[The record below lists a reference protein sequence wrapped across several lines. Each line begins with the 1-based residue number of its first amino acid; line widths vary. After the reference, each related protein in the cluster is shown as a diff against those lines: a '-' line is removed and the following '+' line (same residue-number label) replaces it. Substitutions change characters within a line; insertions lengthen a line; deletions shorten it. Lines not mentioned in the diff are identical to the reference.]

1 MIRFE
6 NVTKTYKGS
15 TVALRD
21 ITVEIEKGEFVFL
34 VGASGSGK
42 TTFIRLLLREE
53 LPDMGQILEAGRNI
67 VELPKW
73 RVPYLRR
80 NIGCVFQDFRLLPN
94 KTVFENVAFALEVIG
109 RPRHVVANQV
119 PQVLDLVG
127 LANKRDNLPNEL
139 SGGEQQRVAV
149 ARAFVNRPLILLAD
163 EPTGN
168 LDPQTSQ
175 GIMQLLDRIN
185 RTGTTVV
192 VATHDEVL
200 VDKMRRRVIELSN
213 GRMVRDQARRRVR
226 LRRLRARGGLN
237 VAVSVDYV
245 VRETASN
252 LWRNR
257 LMTIAAVLTVAVSL
271 SLVGAALLLRQGSA
285 NATGTLERGTQVTVW
300 MEPNANAQ
308 EIAAVETELSQLNY
322 VVQPCA
328 YWNKAR
334 NFSEARRLLPSDV
347 FQATTQ
353 SEMPTS
359 YWCTPIALTDAAQVV
374 HTFTGTAGVLSV
386 TEPQQTI
393 HNEETVI
400 NVSKWVFLAIAIVL
414 IVSAGVLILNTIR
427 MAIFARRR
435 EVSVMKLVG
444 ATNWFIR
451 VPFMSEGLL
460 QGLIGSLLAAV
471 VVYFVYLFIN
481 HEGSGRTTSNIFTAM
496 HMSGS
501 EVLLTNAVVVIVGW
515 RSAPSA
521 PPSRSGASSTSDRAP
536 VTGRPNPPD
545 RSCMLVPC
553 PV

>member
-1 MIRFE
+1 
-6 NVTKTYKGS
+6 
-15 TVALRD
+15 
-21 ITVEIEKGEFVFL
+21 
-34 VGASGSGK
+34 
-42 TTFIRLLLREE
+42 
-53 LPDMGQILEAGRNI
+53 
-67 VELPKW
+67 
-73 RVPYLRR
+73 
-80 NIGCVFQDFRLLPN
+80 
-94 KTVFENVAFALEVIG
+94 
-109 RPRHVVANQV
+109 
-119 PQVLDLVG
+119 
-127 LANKRDNLPNEL
+127 
-139 SGGEQQRVAV
+139 
-149 ARAFVNRPLILLAD
+149 
-163 EPTGN
+163 
-168 LDPQTSQ
+168 
-175 GIMQLLDRIN
+175 
-185 RTGTTVV
+185 
-192 VATHDEVL
+192 
-200 VDKMRRRVIELSN
+200 
-213 GRMVRDQARRRVR
+213 
-226 LRRLRARGGLN
+226 

-308 EIAAVETELSQLNY
+308 EIAAVKTELSQLNY
-322 VVQPCA
+322 VTQPCA

-347 FQATTQ
+347 FQATTEA
-353 SEMPTS
+353 EMPTS

-501 EVLLTNAVVVIVGW
+501 EVLLTNAVVVIVGMAIGSIG
-515 RSAPSA
+515 SAIA
-521 PPSRSGASSTSDRAP
+521 IRRFLD
-536 VTGRPNPPD
+536 V
-545 RSCMLVPC
+545 
-553 PV
+553 

>member
-1 MIRFE
+1 M
-6 NVTKTYKGS
+6 
-15 TVALRD
+15 
-21 ITVEIEKGEFVFL
+21 
-34 VGASGSGK
+34 
-42 TTFIRLLLREE
+42 
-53 LPDMGQILEAGRNI
+53 
-67 VELPKW
+67 
-73 RVPYLRR
+73 
-80 NIGCVFQDFRLLPN
+80 
-94 KTVFENVAFALEVIG
+94 
-109 RPRHVVANQV
+109 
-119 PQVLDLVG
+119 
-127 LANKRDNLPNEL
+127 
-139 SGGEQQRVAV
+139 
-149 ARAFVNRPLILLAD
+149 
-163 EPTGN
+163 
-168 LDPQTSQ
+168 
-175 GIMQLLDRIN
+175 
-185 RTGTTVV
+185 
-192 VATHDEVL
+192 
-200 VDKMRRRVIELSN
+200 
-213 GRMVRDQARRRVR
+213 
-226 LRRLRARGGLN
+226 
-237 VAVSVDYV
+237 AVSVDYV

-308 EIAAVETELSQLNY
+308 EIAAVKTELSQLNY
-322 VVQPCA
+322 VTQPCV

-353 SEMPTS
+353 AEMPTS
-359 YWCTPIALTDAAQVV
+359 YWCTPVALTDAAQVV
-374 HTFTGTAGVLSV
+374 HTFSGTAGVLSV

-400 NVSKWVFLAIAIVL
+400 NVSKWVCLAIAIVL
-414 IVSAGVLILNTIR
+414 IISAAVLILNTIR

-501 EVLLTNAVVVIVGW
+501 EVLLTNAVVVIVGMAIGSIG
-515 RSAPSA
+515 SAIA
-521 PPSRSGASSTSDRAP
+521 IRRFLD
-536 VTGRPNPPD
+536 V
-545 RSCMLVPC
+545 
-553 PV
+553 

>member
-1 MIRFE
+1 M
-6 NVTKTYKGS
+6 
-15 TVALRD
+15 
-21 ITVEIEKGEFVFL
+21 
-34 VGASGSGK
+34 
-42 TTFIRLLLREE
+42 
-53 LPDMGQILEAGRNI
+53 
-67 VELPKW
+67 
-73 RVPYLRR
+73 
-80 NIGCVFQDFRLLPN
+80 
-94 KTVFENVAFALEVIG
+94 
-109 RPRHVVANQV
+109 
-119 PQVLDLVG
+119 
-127 LANKRDNLPNEL
+127 
-139 SGGEQQRVAV
+139 
-149 ARAFVNRPLILLAD
+149 
-163 EPTGN
+163 
-168 LDPQTSQ
+168 
-175 GIMQLLDRIN
+175 
-185 RTGTTVV
+185 
-192 VATHDEVL
+192 
-200 VDKMRRRVIELSN
+200 
-213 GRMVRDQARRRVR
+213 
-226 LRRLRARGGLN
+226 
-237 VAVSVDYV
+237 AVSVEYV

-308 EIAAVETELSQLNY
+308 EIAAVKTELSQLNY
-322 VVQPCA
+322 VTQPCA

-353 SEMPTS
+353 AEMPTS
-359 YWCTPIALTDAAQVV
+359 YWCTPVALTDAAQVV
-374 HTFTGTAGVLSV
+374 HTFSGTAGVLSV

-400 NVSKWVFLAIAIVL
+400 NVSKWVCLAIAIVL
-414 IVSAGVLILNTIR
+414 IISAAVLILNTIR

-501 EVLLTNAVVVIVGW
+501 EVLLTNAVVVIVGMAIGSIG
-515 RSAPSA
+515 SAIA
-521 PPSRSGASSTSDRAP
+521 IRRFLD
-536 VTGRPNPPD
+536 V
-545 RSCMLVPC
+545 
-553 PV
+553 